1 MCAYRC
7 AQLSYATEHGSVLI
21 IFPLYLRTTIM
32 AQMLSIRG
40 DCSKLHDPLNLLLK
54 APRKL
59 TAEIRESKHVYLY
72 TNDVCKKKA
81 RRYRVQGV
89 LSFTCGLIWWTV
101 RVCRN
106 QVCVSRGSES
116 NLRCRPREVS
126 PRNEAEICPDNTTL
140 HAHTRRHTQPFN
152 SPLSGTTQV
161 GCMSFINFL
170 HLLRSIASSLSN
182 LHA

>member
-1 MCAYRC
+1 
-7 AQLSYATEHGSVLI
+7 
-21 IFPLYLRTTIM
+21 M

-54 APRKL
+54 ASRKL

-101 RVCRN
+101 RVYRN

-140 HAHTRRHTQPFN
+140 HAHIHRHTQPFN
-152 SPLSGTTQV
+152 SPVSGTTQWWCSTGMV
-161 GCMSFINFL
+161 ICPRWSSSWSGAYYFILHAFL
-170 HLLRSIASSLSN
+170 HPIIIFFLQHVPMQSQPVLL
-182 LHA
+182 